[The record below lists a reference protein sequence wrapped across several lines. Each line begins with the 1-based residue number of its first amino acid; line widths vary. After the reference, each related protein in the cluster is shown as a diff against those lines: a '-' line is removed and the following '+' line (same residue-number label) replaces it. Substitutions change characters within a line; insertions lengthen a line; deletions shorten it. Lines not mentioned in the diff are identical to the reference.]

1 MNFIKS
7 NFISLIVILLL
18 VIIILVRGC
27 SPTTIEKPKVVTKT
41 IYIKHDSIIYTKPL
55 VVFAEPVKIPGDIK
69 FIPDTNYNKLKEQ
82 YQELLSHYYTKNVQ
96 KDSLKIDSIGYVL
109 VTDTVYNNL
118 VESRLYEYSI
128 QHPVI
133 TTTITLPPP
142 ARNQIYIGGS
152 LEGNTTNII
161 NQINAGL
168 LLKNK
173 RDQIYGVYAG
183 LNKDGQLQFGV
194 QLYWKIK
201 LRK

>member
-1 MNFIKS
+1 MNFIKT

-27 SPTTIEKPKVVTKT
+27 SPTTIEKPKVVTK
-41 IYIKHDSIIYTKPL
+41 IVYIKHDSLIYSKPL
-55 VVFAEPVKIPGDIK
+55 MVYSKPIETPGDIK
-69 FIPDTNYNKLKEQ
+69 YIPDTNYNELKKQ
-82 YQELLSHYYTKNVQ
+82 YQDLLVVYFTKNVQ
-96 KDSLKIDSIGYVL
+96 KDRLKIDSIGFVD
-109 VTDTVYNNL
+109 VTDTVFNN
-118 VESRLYEYSI
+118 EIQNRFYKYSI

-133 TTTITLPPP
+133 TTTITLPSP

-152 LEGNTTNII
+152 LEGNTTNVI

-173 RDQIYGVYAG
+173 RDQIYGVYTG
-183 LNKDGQLQFGV
+183 LNKDGKITYGFQA
-194 QLYWKIK
+194 YWKIK